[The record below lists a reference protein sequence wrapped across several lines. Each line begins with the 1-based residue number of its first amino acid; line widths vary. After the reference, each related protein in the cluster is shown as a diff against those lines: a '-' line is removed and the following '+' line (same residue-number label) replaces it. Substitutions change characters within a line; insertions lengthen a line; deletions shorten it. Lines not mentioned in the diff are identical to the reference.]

1 MDTRK
6 MKYVFANYYIGKL
19 GYTGCRM
26 DFADFGTVSGQKKT
40 GTKMTTVQIQIWRT
54 HTLYVILKTT
64 QMGIF

>member
-1 MDTRK
+1 MYLQT
-6 MKYVFANYYIGKL
+6 IIL
-19 GYTGCRM
+19 GNWDIPGVEWILPILVRL
-26 DFADFGTVSGQKKT
+26 GTVSGQKKT